1 MKKYIL
7 SFFILLELFQIN
19 LSFADTSDYI
29 NQVIKNT
36 NSTYYE
42 LNKWLEFID
51 ESWIKNRLATYSCYL
66 LNSSNYSAFT
76 QKWYILKTSD
86 WHYCF
91 TKTINK
97 EKKISYTEASKYF
110 KILNFDS
117 PIDLELDI
125 YYAYKFS
132 KYFYFNDSEWFY
144 YSDFVKLWYS
154 QDKIIILSKDSKYY
168 IVKDFQKTKL
178 FDASLISGVKDKN
191 KFLNF
196 IYDDIRKSPINSN
209 YIETNLKNIKTI
221 TAGFKSIDKT
231 KDAYAWVLS
240 NINYFT
246 WDLNNSSN
254 STVFSGLYTFQNKTW
269 VCDWYT
275 KILAYLLM
283 FSWIENLEIKT
294 WFVINSDLFPNFW
307 HAWVKIWDYYYDP
320 TFDDPLWQKS
330 TKTFDKYKYFKLPK
344 DLLYSDR
351 FDWNII
357 SDSLKKSSK
366 TSRDLLVAKR
376 FYDAAKIYKNSDYMI
391 LKPYITKLNLWLK
404 FNEKLDTSKAV
415 KIFSYLEAKNDYSA
429 IDSNWNKKFI
439 KNIIYYKVDNSNLE
453 NIFAQVFA
461 YNSSWV
467 YLIKWDLWNGQYEY
481 RLSNNIKF

>member
-1 MKKYIL
+1 
-7 SFFILLELFQIN
+7 
-19 LSFADTSDYI
+19 
-29 NQVIKNT
+29 
-36 NSTYYE
+36 
-42 LNKWLEFID
+42 
-51 ESWIKNRLATYSCYL
+51 
-66 LNSSNYSAFT
+66 
-76 QKWYILKTSD
+76 
-86 WHYCF
+86 
-91 TKTINK
+91 
-97 EKKISYTEASKYF
+97 
-110 KILNFDS
+110 
-117 PIDLELDI
+117 
-125 YYAYKFS
+125 
-132 KYFYFNDSEWFY
+132 
-144 YSDFVKLWYS
+144 
-154 QDKIIILSKDSKYY
+154 
-168 IVKDFQKTKL
+168 
-178 FDASLISGVKDKN
+178 
-191 KFLNF
+191 
-196 IYDDIRKSPINSN
+196 
-209 YIETNLKNIKTI
+209 
-221 TAGFKSIDKT
+221 
-231 KDAYAWVLS
+231 
-240 NINYFT
+240 
-246 WDLNNSSN
+246 
-254 STVFSGLYTFQNKTW
+254 
-269 VCDWYT
+269 
-275 KILAYLLM
+275 M